1 MPTFVSMIRGINVG
15 GARPVRMASLRGIYE
30 GLGFEGVE
38 TYLQSGNVVF
48 RAAKAGASRHA
59 AAIERAILGS
69 CGFEVPVAVRTPEE
83 MSAAVAANPFLG
95 RRSIDAQFPPRGL
108 PDRGGRHAVPGGAPS
123 FRSVRARTR
132 PWRGTSSM
140 CIVLTDMVRRRST
153 TASSRGSFRSVRPR
167 GTGAPWSPLSGWPAA
182 CPPER

>member
-59 AAIERAILGS
+59 AAIERAILES
-69 CGFEVPVAVRTPEE
+69 CGFEVPVAVRTPEA

-95 RRSIDAQFPPRGL
+95 RRSIDAQFLHAVFLIGAAGTPSLTGAKLPLGPGEDAALAGDIVYVYCPNGYGTTKINNGFFERILSVRATTRNWRTVVALERMARGL
-108 PDRGGRHAVPGGAPS
+108 PA
-123 FRSVRARTR
+123 
-132 PWRGTSSM
+132 
-140 CIVLTDMVRRRST
+140 
-153 TASSRGSFRSVRPR
+153 
-167 GTGAPWSPLSGWPAA
+167 
-182 CPPER
+182 